1 METNKEIRNDE
12 LKVAMITL
20 KLQEDQESE
29 NYFKDQIKNSYFLVP
44 AVDDNNNNELNLMLL
59 SDQNNNN
66 YFQVYTDLEE
76 YEKWP
81 SNKEAKYFVLTFDEL
96 SRIVITSNDEIKGL
110 SINPFS
116 ENIILNKEYLN
127 DIYASGKI
135 FISDKN
141 TCPKKTKD
149 NIIKILKENKAVSK
163 AYLFDI
169 QKNNIPGYLLII
181 DSSSKDKNKLHAKI
195 GEKIIDTIPKLN
207 IDIISSTDKIAK
219 EITKDT
225 KEIYKKD

>member
-20 KLQEDQESE
+20 KLQEDKESE
-29 NYFKDQIKNSYFLVP
+29 DYFKEQLKNAYFLVP
-44 AVDDNNNNELNLMLL
+44 AVDDGNDEQLNFMLL

-66 YFQVYTDLEE
+66 YFHVYTDLDE

-81 SNKEAKYFVLTFDEL
+81 SNKESKYFILTFDEL
-96 SRIVITSNDEIKGL
+96 ARIVITSDDEINGL

-116 ENIILNKEYLN
+116 ENIILNKDYLN
-127 DIYASGKI
+127 EIYATGKI

-149 NIIKILKENKAVSK
+149 NIIKVLKENKTVNK

-195 GEKIIDTIPKLN
+195 GESIVDSIPKLN

-219 EITKDT
+219 EIIKDT